1 MALFQRLFFAVLLAG
16 LISGAAMA
24 ALQQWRVVPLIVAA
38 EAYEGVEAPAA
49 HTHEEG
55 TPAHSHDEAAPAHD
69 HSGDEWMPADG
80 LERTFYT
87 VATGIFAALGFAFVL
102 SAASVLTGLEVTTRN
117 GVLWGLAGFAIFQLA
132 PAFGLPPELPGMPA
146 ADVVARQ
153 VWWWGTAAATATAI
167 YGMVKFRNIAAVA
180 IGIVLLLAPHI
191 IGAPQPADHASAVPA
206 PLAAAF
212 AANTLAVGLAFWLT
226 LGSLYGYLVERLA
239 QRFTATAPVTA

>member
-24 ALQQWRVVPLIVAA
+24 ALQQWRVVPLIIAA
-38 EAYEGVEAPAA
+38 EAFEGTEAPAA

-55 TPAHSHDEAAPAHD
+55 TPAHD
-69 HSGDEWMPADG
+69 HGDDEWMPADG

-87 VATGIFAALGFAFVL
+87 VATGMFAALGFAFVL
-102 SAASVLTGLEVTTRN
+102 SAASVLSGFEVTARN
-117 GVLWGLAGFAIFQLA
+117 GVLWGLAGFAVFQLA

-153 VWWWGTAAATATAI
+153 IWWWGTAAATATAI
-167 YGMVKFRNIAAVA
+167 YGIAKFQNVAAVA
-180 IGIVLLLAPHI
+180 IGIALIIVPHI

-212 AANTLAVGLAFWLT
+212 AANTLFVGLSFWLM
-226 LGSLYGYLVERLA
+226 LAPLYGYLAERFA
-239 QRFTATAPVTA
+239 RSTSNVAVTA

>member
-24 ALQQWRVVPLIVAA
+24 ALQQWRVVPLIIAA
-38 EAYEGVEAPAA
+38 EAFEGTEAPAA

-55 TPAHSHDEAAPAHD
+55 TPAHD
-69 HSGDEWMPADG
+69 HGDDEWMPADG
-80 LERTFYT
+80 LEQTLYT
-87 VATGIFAALGFAFVL
+87 VATGMFAALGFAFVL
-102 SAASVLTGLEVTTRN
+102 SAASVLSGFEVTARN
-117 GVLWGLAGFAIFQLA
+117 GVLWGLAGFAVFQLA

-153 VWWWGTAAATATAI
+153 IWWWGTAAATATAI
-167 YGMVKFRNIAAVA
+167 YGIAKFQNVAAVA
-180 IGIVLLLAPHI
+180 IGIALIIVPHI

-212 AANTLAVGLAFWLT
+212 AANTLFVGLSFWLM
-226 LGSLYGYLVERLA
+226 LAPLYGYLAERFA
-239 QRFTATAPVTA
+239 RSTSNVAVTA